1 MPIYLYNTLSRTKEV
16 FKPIKKNK
24 VGFYACGPTVYDFAH
39 IGNLRTYIFEDIL
52 RRVLTYND
60 YKVNHAMNITDVGH
74 LVGDGDDGEDKLE
87 IGAKR
92 EGKNPMAIAT
102 FYTDKF
108 WQDADKLNILRPN
121 KILPATRAIKEQI
134 EIIKILIA
142 KGYAYKKT
150 LAIYFNVAK
159 FQNYGKLSGQKLDDK
174 TTQARETVYVDA
186 EKETRQDFALW
197 FFLTGRYKNHILHW
211 PSPWGEGFPGW
222 HIECSAISRQ
232 LLGQPFDIHC
242 GGVDHIGTHHA
253 NEIAQSE
260 AAFNIPLARYWL
272 HGEFVLIDGERM
284 GKSLGNFVTLAKV
297 SEKFNP
303 LSFRYLTLTAHYRSQ
318 LNLTWESLEAAQ
330 SALNN
335 LYQKMRDLTEEANQ
349 FWPLIK
355 LSCVFGLSNQKTAV
369 ALKTAVQ
376 YAEKFR
382 GFINDDLNTPE
393 ALSLIWKIM
402 DDATLPAAAKKELLL
417 KFDKVF
423 GLDLNKIK
431 PDYLPR
437 RVKKLAQEREIAR
450 QQKQWDKADQLRAQI
465 IKEGWLVEDTPRG
478 PKLMKNIK

>member
-1 MPIYLYNTLSRTKEV
+1 
-16 FKPIKKNK
+16 
-24 VGFYACGPTVYDFAH
+24 
-39 IGNLRTYIFEDIL
+39 
-52 RRVLTYND
+52 
-60 YKVNHAMNITDVGH
+60 
-74 LVGDGDDGEDKLE
+74 
-87 IGAKR
+87 
-92 EGKNPMAIAT
+92 
-102 FYTDKF
+102 
-108 WQDADKLNILRPN
+108 
-121 KILPATRAIKEQI
+121 
-134 EIIKILIA
+134 
-142 KGYAYKKT
+142 
-150 LAIYFNVAK
+150 
-159 FQNYGKLSGQKLDDK
+159 
-174 TTQARETVYVDA
+174 
-186 EKETRQDFALW
+186 
-197 FFLTGRYKNHILHW
+197 
-211 PSPWGEGFPGW
+211 
-222 HIECSAISRQ
+222 
-232 LLGQPFDIHC
+232 
-242 GGVDHIGTHHA
+242 
-253 NEIAQSE
+253 
-260 AAFNIPLARYWL
+260 YWL

-318 LNLTWESLEAAQ
+318 LNLTWESLAAAQ